1 LSTAAEGV
9 SAAHCR
15 NCGAYLGDPP
25 GKFCLNCGQDTA
37 NHPPTFWEFVHEFVT
52 HYVALEGK
60 LWKTLWLLFFKPAEL
75 TREYRAGRKFR
86 YISPLRLYITAS
98 FLFFLMVKV
107 AGWGSIVN
115 INMAGDEKENVVVR
129 VGPKGLSAVDR
140 AIHADVEKAKADVA
154 AAVGEAKTELSKAL
168 RDGKRDVDGVKETS
182 PSAPVNASNVA
193 DSTDP
198 AASAT
203 APAQA
208 GAEESDK
215 RISKTA
221 NVKLECAPD
230 ERVCRWFETR
240 LKHKWEG
247 RSQRDVLTELYAGAM
262 SNIPYALFMLLP
274 LFAVMTKL
282 VYFNR
287 RMYFGEHMVYALHV
301 HAFTF
306 FVLLLIAL
314 VPDAISGLIFFAA
327 MVYYLIA
334 MQRFFGGRWWAN
346 LLRYAVIGNLY
357 PLLLALVATL
367 VLLLVIVV

>member
-25 GKFCLNCGQDTA
+25 GKFCPNCGQDTA

-75 TREYRAGRKFR
+75 TREYRAGRKLR

-98 FLFFLMVKV
+98 FLFFLVVKV
-107 AGWGSIVN
+107 AGWGSMVN
-115 INMAGDEKENVVVR
+115 INLPEAENESVVIGASLKDLR
-129 VGPKGLSAVDR
+129 S
-140 AIHADVEKAKADVA
+140 ADVA
-154 AAVGEAKTELSKAL
+154 VRGEVANAKAEVAAAMDEVKTELSKAL
-168 RDGKRDVDGVKETS
+168 
-182 PSAPVNASNVA
+182 A
-193 DSTDP
+193 DSKREAGDRIS
-198 AASAT
+198 ADVSASAT
-203 APAQA
+203 DAANASAQA
-208 GAEESDK
+208 GAENAEN
-215 RISKTA
+215 RISNTA
-221 NVKLECAPD
+221 KVKMECAPD
-230 ERVCRWFETR
+230 EHACKWIETR
-240 LKHKWEG
+240 VKRKWEG
-247 RSQRDVLTELYAGAM
+247 KSTRDTLQELYSGAM

-282 VYFNR
+282 IYFNR
-287 RMYFGEHMVYALHV
+287 GLYFGEHMVYALHV

-314 VPDAISGLIFFAA
+314 VPDPISGLIFFAA
-327 MVYYLIA
+327 IIYYLIA

-346 LLRYAVIGNLY
+346 VLRYAVIGSLY